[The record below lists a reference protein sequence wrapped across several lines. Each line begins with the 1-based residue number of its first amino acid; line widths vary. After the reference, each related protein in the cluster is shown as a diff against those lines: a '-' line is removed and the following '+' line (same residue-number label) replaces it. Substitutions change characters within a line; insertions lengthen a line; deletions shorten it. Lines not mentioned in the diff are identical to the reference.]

1 MSPNIAILKRV
12 AGLKNFHALRPFLI
26 VYGLFCGLSLFNI
39 FFLQSLFAIAVI
51 VLEVPAGVLSDC
63 YGRKHCVCYGAVMV
77 IISASLFLLWTSF
90 LGFVLAELACAMAF
104 VLFSGSDTALLFES
118 SDRQQ
123 YSHHE
128 SRVQAY
134 SRSSEGLSSF
144 IGGLA
149 YTLSIV
155 LLPILDLIAAILLLY
170 HTLGLKEVRSSYPAR
185 WSGSQLQL
193 AWIEQWRS
201 LKQHFMS
208 PDNGFIRLVILF
220 SAFVSTITLSMFWLL
235 QVWFAQYHLA
245 PYWMGCVW
253 LVYHSCS
260 AFASLLVKPCMD
272 RLSIDK
278 LFIGLFL
285 GCTCVVMIGGVVSS
299 EGVLILFLLSALLF
313 GFKMPFVFCVINQSV
328 SHDNRA
334 GLLSLDSCVSRA
346 LFAVISLV
354 VGYVVQVFS
363 FQAAFYVMAGLLVLG
378 AVSLVLL
385 IKSKQG
391 ASDTI

>member
-12 AGLKNFHALRPFLI
+12 AGLKNFHTLCPFLI
-26 VYGLFCGLSLFNI
+26 AYGLFYGLSLFNI

-63 YGRKHCVCYGAVMV
+63 YGRKRCVCYGAVMAIV
-77 IISASLFLLWTSF
+77 SASLFLLWTSF
-90 LGFVLAELACAMAF
+90 FGFILAELAYAMAF

-134 SRSSEGLSSF
+134 SRSSEGLSGF

-149 YTLSIV
+149 YSLSIV
-155 LLPILDLIAAILLLY
+155 LLPILELIAAIILLY
-170 HTLGLKEVRSSYPAR
+170 QTLSLKEVRSSYPAHWR
-185 WSGSQLQL
+185 GSQLRL
-193 AWIEQWRS
+193 AWLEQLRS
-201 LKQHFMS
+201 LKQHFMN

-235 QVWFAQYHLA
+235 QVWFAQHHLA

-260 AFASLLVKPCMD
+260 AFASLWVKPCMA

-285 GCTCVVMIGGVVSS
+285 GCTCVVIIGGVVSS
-299 EGVLILFLLSALLF
+299 QGVLILFLLSALLF
-313 GFKMPFVFCVINQSV
+313 GFKMPFIFCVINQSV
-328 SHDNRA
+328 SHDIRA

-354 VGYVVQVFS
+354 VGYVVQAFS
-363 FQAAFYVMAGLLVLG
+363 FQAAFYVLAGFQVVSFFILLP
-378 AVSLVLL
+378 L
-385 IKSKQG
+385 IKYKQV
-391 ASDTI
+391 ASV

>member
-1 MSPNIAILKRV
+1 LSPNIAILKRV
-12 AGLKNFHALRPFLI
+12 AGLKNFHTLCPFLI
-26 VYGLFCGLSLFNI
+26 AYGLFCGLSLFNV

-51 VLEVPAGVLSDC
+51 LLEIPAGVLSDC
-63 YGRKHCVCYGAVMV
+63 YGRKHCVCYGAVMAIV
-77 IISASLFLLWTSF
+77 SASLFLLWTSF
-90 LGFVLAELACAMAF
+90 FGFVLAELAYAMAF

-123 YSHHE
+123 YLHHE

-134 SRSSEGLSSF
+134 SRTSEGLSGF

-170 HTLGLKEVRSSYPAR
+170 HTLSLKEVRSSYPTQ
-185 WSGSQLQL
+185 WSASQLRL
-193 AWIEQWRS
+193 AWLEQWRS
-201 LKQHFMS
+201 LKQHFMN

-235 QVWFAQYHLA
+235 QVWFAQHHLA

-260 AFASLLVKPCMD
+260 AFASLWAKPCMA
-272 RLSIDK
+272 RLSVDK
-278 LFIGLFL
+278 LFISLFL

-299 EGVLILFLLSALLF
+299 QGVLIIFLLSALLF
-313 GFKMPFVFCVINQSV
+313 GFKMPFIFCVINQSV

-354 VGYVVQVFS
+354 IGYVVQVFS
-363 FQAAFYVMAGLLVLG
+363 FQAAFYVLTGLLVPG
-378 AVSLVLL
+378 VISLLLL
-385 IKSKQG
+385 IKKQQ
-391 ASDTI
+391 SISHTM